1 MEQDV
6 ASKNEIYDV
15 IIIGGGPAGLTAGIY
30 TSRARVSTLLIE
42 KLGIGGQ
49 AAITDKIENYPGFI
63 EGISGPELVHN
74 MEQQAQSFGVKTIF
88 DEVTRVEVSD
98 EDSVKKVFIHDEPE
112 PYQCLSIIVAAG
124 HEQRKLGVPGETEF
138 TGRGVSYCAT
148 CDGAFFRDRAVAVV
162 GGGDVAVEEAL
173 FLTRFVS
180 KVYIVHR
187 RDRLRATKI
196 LQERAAKNDKVALV
210 LDSVLDE
217 ISGEGTVN
225 GVKLRNV
232 NTGET
237 SFLSVDGVFV
247 FIGWNPNFSFL
258 GGLVDKSEA
267 GYIIVDKEM
276 VTSTEGIFACGD
288 CCEKNLRQIVGA
300 CGDGATAAFSAQH
313 YVEMIKGEAY
323 V

>member
-1 MEQDV
+1 MGQDV
-6 ASKNEIYDV
+6 VSKKEIYDV

-30 TSRARVSTLLIE
+30 TSRARISTLLIE

-49 AAITDKIENYPGFI
+49 ASITDRIENYPGFI

-74 MEQQAQSFGVKTIF
+74 MEEQAQSFGVKTIF

-98 EDSVKKVFIHDEPE
+98 EGNIKRVFVHDDPE

-180 KVYIVHR
+180 KAYIVHR

-196 LQERAAKNDKVALV
+196 LQERAAGNDKIAFVF
-210 LDSVLDE
+210 DSVLDE
-217 ISGEGTVN
+217 VSGQTTVN
-225 GVKLRNV
+225 GVKVRNV
-232 NTGET
+232 KTGQTEV
-237 SFLSVDGVFV
+237 LAVDGVFV
-247 FIGWNPNFSFL
+247 FIGWNPNLSFL
-258 GGLVDKSEA
+258 GSVVDRSED

-276 VTSTEGIFACGD
+276 TTSREGIFACGD
-288 CCEKNLRQIVGA
+288 CCKKKLRQIVAA

>member
-1 MEQDV
+1 MGQD
-6 ASKNEIYDV
+6 ALSKKETHEV

-30 TSRARVSTLLIE
+30 TSRARISTLLIE

-49 AAITDKIENYPGFI
+49 ASITDRIENYPGFI
-63 EGISGPELVHN
+63 KGISGPELIHN
-74 MEQQAQSFGVKTIF
+74 MEEQAKSFGVKTIF
-88 DEVTRVEVSD
+88 GEVTRVEVSD
-98 EDSVKKVFIHDEPE
+98 EGTIKKVFVHDDPE

-196 LQERAAKNDKVALV
+196 LQERAAGNDKIAFVF
-210 LDSVLDE
+210 DSVLDE
-217 ISGEGTVN
+217 VSGQTTVN
-225 GVKLRNV
+225 GVKVRNV
-232 NTGET
+232 KTGQT
-237 SFLSVDGVFV
+237 RVLAVDGVFV
-247 FIGWNPNFSFL
+247 FIGWNPNLSFL
-258 GGLVDKSEA
+258 GTVVDRSED

-276 VTSTEGIFACGD
+276 MTSRVGIFACGD
-288 CCEKNLRQIVGA
+288 CCKKNLRQIVAA
-300 CGDGATAAFSAQH
+300 CGDGATAAFTAQH

>member
-30 TSRARVSTLLIE
+30 TSRARISTLLIE

-49 AAITDKIENYPGFI
+49 ASITDKIENYPGFI
-63 EGISGPELVHN
+63 EGISGPELVRN

-98 EDSVKKVFIHDEPE
+98 EGTIKKVFVHDDPE

-217 ISGEGTVN
+217 VSGQTTVN
-225 GVKLRNV
+225 GVKVRNV
-232 NTGET
+232 KTGQTEV
-237 SFLSVDGVFV
+237 LAVDGVFV
-247 FIGWNPNFSFL
+247 FIGWNPNLSFL
-258 GGLVDKSEA
+258 GTIVDMSED
-267 GYIIVDKEM
+267 GYVIVDKEM

-288 CCEKNLRQIVGA
+288 CCKKKLRQIVAA

>member
-6 ASKNEIYDV
+6 LSKKEIHDV

-30 TSRARVSTLLIE
+30 TSRARISTLLIE

-49 AAITDKIENYPGFI
+49 ASITDRIENYPGFI
-63 EGISGPELVHN
+63 EGISGPELIRN
-74 MEQQAQSFGVKTIF
+74 MEEQAKSFGVRTVF
-88 DEVTRVEVSD
+88 GEVTRVEVRD
-98 EDSVKKVFIHDEPE
+98 GDTIKRVFVHDDSE

-124 HEQRKLGVPGETEF
+124 HEQRKLGVPGEMEF

-196 LQERAAKNDKVALV
+196 LQERAAGNDKIAFVF
-210 LDSVLDE
+210 DSVLDE
-217 ISGEGTVN
+217 VSGQTTVN
-225 GVKLRNV
+225 GVKVRNV
-232 NTGET
+232 KTGQT
-237 SFLSVDGVFV
+237 KVLAVDGVFV
-247 FIGWNPNFSFL
+247 FIGWNPNLSFL
-258 GGLVDKSEA
+258 GTVVDRSED

-276 VTSTEGIFACGD
+276 TTTREGIFACGD
-288 CCEKNLRQIVGA
+288 CCKKKLRQIVAA

>member
-1 MEQDV
+1 MGQDV
-6 ASKNEIYDV
+6 VSKKEIYDV

-30 TSRARVSTLLIE
+30 TSRARISTLLIE

-49 AAITDKIENYPGFI
+49 ASITDRIENYPGFI

-74 MEQQAQSFGVKTIF
+74 MEEQAQSFGVKTIF

-98 EDSVKKVFIHDEPE
+98 EGNIKKVFVHDDPE

-180 KVYIVHR
+180 KAYIVHR

-196 LQERAAKNDKVALV
+196 LQERAAGNDKIAFVF
-210 LDSVLDE
+210 DSVLDE
-217 ISGEGTVN
+217 VSGQTTVN
-225 GVKLRNV
+225 GVKVRNV
-232 NTGET
+232 KTGQTEV
-237 SFLSVDGVFV
+237 LAVDGVFV
-247 FIGWNPNFSFL
+247 FIGWNPNLSFL
-258 GGLVDKSEA
+258 GTFVDKSED
-267 GYIIVDKEM
+267 GYIMVDKEM
-276 VTSTEGIFACGD
+276 MTSREGIFACGD
-288 CCEKNLRQIVGA
+288 CCKKNLRQIVAA

>member
-6 ASKNEIYDV
+6 VSKKEIYDV

-30 TSRARVSTLLIE
+30 TSRARISTLLIE

-49 AAITDKIENYPGFI
+49 ASITDRIENYPGFI

-74 MEQQAQSFGVKTIF
+74 MEEQAQSFGVKTIF

-98 EDSVKKVFIHDEPE
+98 EGNIKKVFVHDDPE

-148 CDGAFFRDRAVAVV
+148 CDGAFFRDGAVAVV

-180 KVYIVHR
+180 KAYIVHR

-196 LQERAAKNDKVALV
+196 LQERAAGNDKIAFVF
-210 LDSVLDE
+210 DSVLDE
-217 ISGEGTVN
+217 VSGQTTVN
-225 GVKLRNV
+225 GVKVRNV
-232 NTGET
+232 KTGQTEV
-237 SFLSVDGVFV
+237 LAVDGVFV
-247 FIGWNPNFSFL
+247 FIGWNPNLSFL
-258 GGLVDKSEA
+258 GSVVDMSED

-276 VTSTEGIFACGD
+276 MTSREGIFACGD
-288 CCEKNLRQIVGA
+288 CCKKKLRQIVAA

>member
-6 ASKNEIYDV
+6 VSKKEIYDV

-30 TSRARVSTLLIE
+30 TSRARISTLLIE

-49 AAITDKIENYPGFI
+49 ASITDRIENYPGFI

-74 MEQQAQSFGVKTIF
+74 MEEQAQSFGVKTIF

-98 EDSVKKVFIHDEPE
+98 EGNIKKVFVHDDPE

-196 LQERAAKNDKVALV
+196 LQERAAGNDKIAFVF
-210 LDSVLDE
+210 DSVLDE
-217 ISGEGTVN
+217 VSGQTTVN
-225 GVKLRNV
+225 GVKVRNV
-232 NTGET
+232 RTGQTEV
-237 SFLSVDGVFV
+237 LAVDGVFV
-247 FIGWNPNFSFL
+247 FIGWNPNLSFL
-258 GGLVDKSEA
+258 GSVVDRSED

-276 VTSTEGIFACGD
+276 MTSREGIFACGD
-288 CCEKNLRQIVGA
+288 CCKKKLRQIVAA

>member
-1 MEQDV
+1 MGQDV
-6 ASKNEIYDV
+6 VSKKEIYDV

-30 TSRARVSTLLIE
+30 TSRARISTLLIE

-49 AAITDKIENYPGFI
+49 ASITDRIENYPGFT

-74 MEQQAQSFGVKTIF
+74 MEEQAQSFGVKTIF

-98 EDSVKKVFIHDEPE
+98 EGNIKKVFVHDDPE

-196 LQERAAKNDKVALV
+196 LQERAAGHDKIQFVF
-210 LDSVLDE
+210 DSVLDE
-217 ISGEGTVN
+217 VSGQTTVN
-225 GVKLRNV
+225 GVKVRNV
-232 NTGET
+232 KTGQKEV
-237 SFLSVDGVFV
+237 LAVDGVFV
-247 FIGWNPNFSFL
+247 FIGWNPNLSFL
-258 GGLVDKSEA
+258 GGVVDMSED
-267 GYIIVDKEM
+267 GYIVVDKEM
-276 VTSTEGIFACGD
+276 MTSREGIFACGD
-288 CCEKNLRQIVGA
+288 CCKKKLRQIVAA

>member
-6 ASKNEIYDV
+6 LSKKEIHDV

-30 TSRARVSTLLIE
+30 TSRARISTLLIE

-49 AAITDKIENYPGFI
+49 ASITDRIENYPGFI
-63 EGISGPELVHN
+63 KGISGPELIRN
-74 MEQQAQSFGVKTIF
+74 MEEQAKSFGVRTVF
-88 DEVTRVEVSD
+88 GEVTRVEVSD
-98 EDSVKKVFIHDEPE
+98 EGTIKRVFVHDDPE
-112 PYQCLSIIVAAG
+112 PFQCLSIIVAAG
-124 HEQRKLGVPGETEF
+124 HEQRRLGVPGETEF

-148 CDGAFFRDRAVAVV
+148 CDGAFFKDLAVAVV

-196 LQERAAKNDKVALV
+196 LQERAAGNDKIVFV
-210 LDSVLDE
+210 FDSALDE
-217 ISGEGTVN
+217 VSGQTTVD
-225 GVKLRNV
+225 GVKVRNV
-232 NTGET
+232 KTGQT
-237 SFLSVDGVFV
+237 KVLAVDGVFV
-247 FIGWNPNFSFL
+247 FIGWNPSLSFL
-258 GGLVDKSEA
+258 GTVVDRSED

-276 VTSTEGIFACGD
+276 MTSREGIFACGD
-288 CCEKNLRQIVGA
+288 CCKKKLRQIVAA

>member
-6 ASKNEIYDV
+6 LSKKEIHDV

-30 TSRARVSTLLIE
+30 TSRARISTLLIE

-49 AAITDKIENYPGFI
+49 ASITDRIENYPGFI
-63 EGISGPELVHN
+63 EGISGPELIRN
-74 MEQQAQSFGVKTIF
+74 MEEQAKSFGVRTVF
-88 DEVTRVEVSD
+88 GEVTRVEVSD
-98 EDSVKKVFIHDEPE
+98 EGVIKRVFVHDDPE

-196 LQERAAKNDKVALV
+196 LQERAAGNDKIAFVF
-210 LDSVLDE
+210 DSVLDE
-217 ISGEGTVN
+217 VSGQTTVN
-225 GVKLRNV
+225 GVKIRNV
-232 NTGET
+232 KTGQT
-237 SFLSVDGVFV
+237 RVLAVDGVFV
-247 FIGWNPNFSFL
+247 FIGWNPNLSFL
-258 GGLVDKSEA
+258 GTVVDRSED

-276 VTSTEGIFACGD
+276 MTSREGIFACGD
-288 CCEKNLRQIVGA
+288 CCKKNLRQIVAA

>member
-6 ASKNEIYDV
+6 LSKKETHDV

-30 TSRARVSTLLIE
+30 TSRARISTLLIE

-49 AAITDKIENYPGFI
+49 ASITDRIENYPGFI
-63 EGISGPELVHN
+63 KGISGPELIRN
-74 MEQQAQSFGVKTIF
+74 MEEQAKSFGIKTIF
-88 DEVTRVEVSD
+88 SEVTRVEVSD
-98 EDSVKKVFIHDEPE
+98 EDTIKRVFVHDDPE
-112 PYQCLSIIVAAG
+112 PFQCLSIIVAAG

-196 LQERAAKNDKVALV
+196 LQERAAGNDKIVFV
-210 LDSVLDE
+210 FDSVLDE
-217 ISGEGTVN
+217 VSGQTTVN
-225 GVKLRNV
+225 GVKVRNV
-232 NTGET
+232 KTGQT
-237 SFLSVDGVFV
+237 RVLAVDGVFV
-247 FIGWNPNFSFL
+247 FIGWNPNLSFL
-258 GGLVDKSEA
+258 GAVVDRSED

-276 VTSTEGIFACGD
+276 MTSREGIFACGD
-288 CCEKNLRQIVGA
+288 CCKKNLRQIVAA

>member
-30 TSRARVSTLLIE
+30 TSRARISTLLIE

-49 AAITDKIENYPGFI
+49 ASITDKIENYPGFI

-98 EDSVKKVFIHDEPE
+98 EGTIKKVFVHDDPE

-258 GGLVDKSEA
+258 GGLVDKSED
-267 GYIIVDKEM
+267 GYVIVDKEM

-288 CCEKNLRQIVGA
+288 CCKKKLRQIVAA

>member
-30 TSRARVSTLLIE
+30 TSRARISTLLIE

-49 AAITDKIENYPGFI
+49 ASITDKIENYPGFI
-63 EGISGPELVHN
+63 EGISGPELVRN

-98 EDSVKKVFIHDEPE
+98 EGTIKKVFVHDDPE

-288 CCEKNLRQIVGA
+288 CCKKKLRQIVAA

>member
-6 ASKNEIYDV
+6 VSKKEIYDV

-30 TSRARVSTLLIE
+30 TSRARISTLLIE

-49 AAITDKIENYPGFI
+49 ASITDRIENYPGFI

-74 MEQQAQSFGVKTIF
+74 MEEQAQSFGVKTIF

-98 EDSVKKVFIHDEPE
+98 EGNIKKVFVHDDPE

-196 LQERAAKNDKVALV
+196 LQERAAGNDKIVFV
-210 LDSVLDE
+210 FDSVLDE
-217 ISGEGTVN
+217 VSGQTTVN
-225 GVKLRNV
+225 GVKVRNV
-232 NTGET
+232 KTGQTEV
-237 SFLSVDGVFV
+237 LAVDGVFV
-247 FIGWNPNFSFL
+247 FIGWNPNLSFL
-258 GGLVDKSEA
+258 DSVVDMSED

-276 VTSTEGIFACGD
+276 MTSREGVFASGD
-288 CCEKNLRQIVGA
+288 CCKKKLRQIVAA

-313 YVEMIKGEAY
+313 YVEMVKGEAY

>member
-6 ASKNEIYDV
+6 LSKKEIHDV

-30 TSRARVSTLLIE
+30 TSRARISTLLIE

-49 AAITDKIENYPGFI
+49 ASITDRIENYPGFI
-63 EGISGPELVHN
+63 EGISGPELIRN
-74 MEQQAQSFGVKTIF
+74 MEEQAKSFGVRTVF
-88 DEVTRVEVSD
+88 GEVTRVEVSG
-98 EDSVKKVFIHDEPE
+98 EGVIKRVFVHDDPE

-196 LQERAAKNDKVALV
+196 LQERAAGNDKIAFVF
-210 LDSVLDE
+210 DSVLDE
-217 ISGEGTVN
+217 VSGQTTVN
-225 GVKLRNV
+225 GVKIRNV
-232 NTGET
+232 KTGQT
-237 SFLSVDGVFV
+237 RVLAVDGVFV
-247 FIGWNPNFSFL
+247 FIGWNPNLSFL
-258 GGLVDKSEA
+258 GTVVDRSED

-276 VTSTEGIFACGD
+276 MTSREGIFACGD
-288 CCEKNLRQIVGA
+288 CCKKNLRQIVAA

>member
-1 MEQDV
+1 MGQDV
-6 ASKNEIYDV
+6 VSKKEIYDV

-30 TSRARVSTLLIE
+30 TSRARISTLLIE

-49 AAITDKIENYPGFI
+49 ASITDRIENYPGFI
-63 EGISGPELVHN
+63 RGISGPELVHN
-74 MEQQAQSFGVKTIF
+74 MEEQAQSFGVKTIF
-88 DEVTRVEVSD
+88 GEVTRVEVSD
-98 EDSVKKVFIHDEPE
+98 EDSIKKVFVHDDPE

-180 KVYIVHR
+180 KAYIVHR

-196 LQERAAKNDKVALV
+196 LQERAARNDKIAFVF
-210 LDSVLDE
+210 DSVLDE
-217 ISGEGTVN
+217 VSGQTTVN
-225 GVKLRNV
+225 GAKVRNV
-232 NTGET
+232 KTGQTEV
-237 SFLSVDGVFV
+237 LAVDGVFV
-247 FIGWNPNFSFL
+247 FIGWNPNLSFL
-258 GGLVDKSEA
+258 GSVVDRSED
-267 GYIIVDKEM
+267 GYIVVDKEM
-276 VTSTEGIFACGD
+276 TTSQEGIFACGD
-288 CCEKNLRQIVGA
+288 CCKKKLRQIVAA

>member
-1 MEQDV
+1 MVQDV
-6 ASKNEIYDV
+6 LSKEEIHDV

-30 TSRARVSTLLIE
+30 TSRARISTLLIE

-49 AAITDKIENYPGFI
+49 ASITDRIENYPGFI
-63 EGISGPELVHN
+63 EGISGPELIHN
-74 MEQQAQSFGVKTIF
+74 MEEQAKSFGVRTAF
-88 DEVTRVEVSD
+88 EEVTRVEVGD
-98 EDSVKKVFIHDEPE
+98 EGSIKKVFVHDDPE

-148 CDGAFFRDRAVAVV
+148 CDGAFFRDLAVAVV

-196 LQERAAKNDKVALV
+196 LQERAAGNDKIAFVF
-210 LDSVLDE
+210 DSVLDE
-217 ISGEGTVN
+217 IIGQKTVD
-225 GVKLRNV
+225 GVKVRNV
-232 NTGET
+232 KTEQAKVLAVN
-237 SFLSVDGVFV
+237 GVFV
-247 FIGWNPNFSFL
+247 FIGWNPNLSFL
-258 GGLVDKSEA
+258 GSVVDRSED
-267 GYIIVDKEM
+267 GYVIVDKEM
-276 VTSTEGIFACGD
+276 RTSQEGIFACGD
-288 CCEKNLRQIVGA
+288 CCKKNLRQIVAA

>member
-1 MEQDV
+1 MGQDV
-6 ASKNEIYDV
+6 VSKREIYDV

-30 TSRARVSTLLIE
+30 TSRARISTLLIE

-49 AAITDKIENYPGFI
+49 ASITDRIENYPGFI
-63 EGISGPELVHN
+63 QGISGPELVHN
-74 MEQQAQSFGVKTIF
+74 MEEQAQSFGVKTIF

-98 EDSVKKVFIHDEPE
+98 EGDIKKVFVHDDPE

-148 CDGAFFRDRAVAVV
+148 CDGAFFRERAVAVV

-196 LQERAAKNDKVALV
+196 LQERAAGNDKIQFVF
-210 LDSVLDE
+210 DSVLDE
-217 ISGEGTVN
+217 VSGQTTVN
-225 GVKLRNV
+225 GVKVRNV
-232 NTGET
+232 KTGQTEVLT
-237 SFLSVDGVFV
+237 VDGVFV
-247 FIGWNPNFSFL
+247 FIGWNPNLSFL
-258 GGLVDKSEA
+258 GTVVDKSED
-267 GYIIVDKEM
+267 GYIMVDKEM
-276 VTSTEGIFACGD
+276 MTSREGIFACGD
-288 CCEKNLRQIVGA
+288 CCKKNLRQIVSA

-313 YVEMIKGEAY
+313 FVEMIKGEAY

>member
-6 ASKNEIYDV
+6 LSKKEIHDV

-30 TSRARVSTLLIE
+30 TSRARISTLLIE

-49 AAITDKIENYPGFI
+49 ASITDRIENYPGFI
-63 EGISGPELVHN
+63 EGISGPELIRN
-74 MEQQAQSFGVKTIF
+74 MEEQAKSFGVRTVF
-88 DEVTRVEVSD
+88 GEVTRVEVRD
-98 EDSVKKVFIHDEPE
+98 GDTIKRVFVHDDSE

-124 HEQRKLGVPGETEF
+124 HEQRKLGVPGEMEF
-138 TGRGVSYCAT
+138 TGRGV
-148 CDGAFFRDRAVAVV
+148 FFRDRAVAVV

-196 LQERAAKNDKVALV
+196 LQERAAGNDKIAFVF
-210 LDSVLDE
+210 DSVLDE
-217 ISGEGTVN
+217 VSGQTTVN
-225 GVKLRNV
+225 GVKVRNV
-232 NTGET
+232 KTGQTEV
-237 SFLSVDGVFV
+237 LAVDGVFV
-247 FIGWNPNFSFL
+247 FIGWNPNLSFL
-258 GGLVDKSEA
+258 GTVVDRSED

-276 VTSTEGIFACGD
+276 TTTREGIFACGD
-288 CCEKNLRQIVGA
+288 CCKKKLRQIVAA

>member
-6 ASKNEIYDV
+6 VSKKEIYDV

-30 TSRARVSTLLIE
+30 TSRARISTLLIE

-49 AAITDKIENYPGFI
+49 ASITDRIENYPGFI

-74 MEQQAQSFGVKTIF
+74 MEEQAQSFGVKTIF

-98 EDSVKKVFIHDEPE
+98 EGNIKKVFVHDDPE

-196 LQERAAKNDKVALV
+196 LQERAAGNDKIAFVF
-210 LDSVLDE
+210 DSVLDE
-217 ISGEGTVN
+217 VSGQTTVN
-225 GVKLRNV
+225 GVKVRNIKAGQTEV
-232 NTGET
+232 
-237 SFLSVDGVFV
+237 LAVDGVFV
-247 FIGWNPNFSFL
+247 FIGWNPNLSFL
-258 GGLVDKSEA
+258 GSVVDRSED

-276 VTSTEGIFACGD
+276 MTSREGIFACGD
-288 CCEKNLRQIVGA
+288 CCKKKLRQIVAA

>member
-6 ASKNEIYDV
+6 VSKKEIYDV

-30 TSRARVSTLLIE
+30 TSRARISTLLIE

-49 AAITDKIENYPGFI
+49 ASITDRIENYPGFI

-74 MEQQAQSFGVKTIF
+74 MEEQAQSFGVKPIF
-88 DEVTRVEVSD
+88 DEVTSVEVSD
-98 EDSVKKVFIHDEPE
+98 EGNIKRVFVHDDPE

-148 CDGAFFRDRAVAVV
+148 CDGAFFRDRAVVVV

-196 LQERAAKNDKVALV
+196 LQERAAGNGKIAFVF
-210 LDSVLDE
+210 DSVLDE
-217 ISGEGTVN
+217 VSGQTTVN
-225 GVKLRNV
+225 GVKVRNIK
-232 NTGET
+232 TGQTEA
-237 SFLSVDGVFV
+237 LAVDGVFV
-247 FIGWNPNFSFL
+247 FIGWNPNLSFL
-258 GGLVDKSEA
+258 GGVVDMSED
-267 GYIIVDKEM
+267 GYIVVDKEM
-276 VTSTEGIFACGD
+276 MTSREGIFACGD
-288 CCEKNLRQIVGA
+288 CCKKKLRQIVAA